1 MKIPGRKDRDEGG
14 RTGRPE
20 HETLAQVPASAEKR
34 WVHRSR
40 SGGRSQLSFRAGT
53 RTLLGRGDWRG
64 LVGMRPECLAMRV
77 GVRRVF
83 FGEGRFFDRF
93 VRGMGQRVIG
103 RVVPRIFKVTRP
115 VHTGALLHRRFTG
128 RFFARVCIAW

>member
-1 MKIPGRKDRDEGG
+1 MPV
-14 RTGRPE
+14 
-20 HETLAQVPASAEKR
+20 QVSAAGKKE
-34 WVHRSR
+34 VVS
-40 SGGRSQLSFRAGT
+40 SGYAKRSQLSLCSRTRA
-53 RTLLGRGDWRG
+53 LLGRGYWRWF
-64 LVGMRPECLAMRV
+64 VGMRPECITVRV